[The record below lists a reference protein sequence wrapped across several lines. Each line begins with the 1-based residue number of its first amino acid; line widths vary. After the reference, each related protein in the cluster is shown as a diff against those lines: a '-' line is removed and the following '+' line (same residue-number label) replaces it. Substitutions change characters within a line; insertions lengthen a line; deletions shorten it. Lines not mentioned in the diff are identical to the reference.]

1 MQTSVTCTVAR
12 SSNLPNL
19 SSQPP
24 LIMRALNIMIL
35 YCQLAFIH
43 LILLLY
49 SLANHHPPQTYRLL
63 YGNKIIYSQNLYT
76 SFASLDNLVSVI
88 IHFVTMVTME
98 LIWLLYSQLIQ
109 NMAITLLI
117 AIFITI

>member
-1 MQTSVTCTVAR
+1 MQISVTCTVAR
-12 SSNLPNL
+12 SSKLPNL

-63 YGNKIIYSQNLYT
+63 YGNEIIYSQNLYT
-76 SFASLDNLVSVI
+76 SFASLNNLVSANILFVPT
-88 IHFVTMVTME
+88 VTMV
-98 LIWLLYSQLIQ
+98 LIWLLYSQFIQ
-109 NMAITLLI
+109 SMAITFPI
-117 AIFITI
+117 AIFRTI

>member
-43 LILLLY
+43 LILILY

-63 YGNKIIYSQNLYT
+63 YGNEIIYSHNLYT
-76 SFASLDNLVSVI
+76 SFASLSNLVSVI
-88 IHFVTMVTME
+88 IHLVTMLTME

>member
-12 SSNLPNL
+12 SSKLPNL

-49 SLANHHPPQTYRLL
+49 CLATDHPTDLYRLL
-63 YGNKIIYSQNLYT
+63 HRNEIVYSQNLYT
-76 SFASLDNLVSVI
+76 SFASLSNLVSVI
-88 IHFVTMVTME
+88 IHFVTMVIME